1 MQKPGAHLQQLDHYT
16 EVLSEGPDQ
25 GGPDQRKPRIVAIIK
40 MTDKTVKHDR
50 DEAVPEFMN
59 DIVDDLEYIPR
70 NGRLGRAGRLKR
82 KRNAKWLLSVA
93 SGVLILLVVLAIAF
107 DNEEKPAR
115 GAADSLETA
124 LVQIEKRLGALETK
138 IARFENSID
147 PRSHE
152 KKATSI
158 KSKSQKE
165 YHTVRPG
172 DNLSAIAT
180 KYGLTVDMLCKLNQ
194 LTADKPIKPDQKLLV
209 SPN

>member
-1 MQKPGAHLQQLDHYT
+1 
-16 EVLSEGPDQ
+16 
-25 GGPDQRKPRIVAIIK
+25 
-40 MTDKTVKHDR
+40 MTDKNVKQQRDYIV

-107 DNEEKPAR
+107 DNGEKPAR
-115 GAADSLETA
+115 GAADSLEA
-124 LVQIEKRLGALETK
+124 GLVRIEKRLDVLEAK
-138 IARFENSID
+138 IALMEKSISPD
-147 PRSHE
+147 PRE
-152 KKATSI
+152 KKGRPT
-158 KSKSQKE
+158 SKSQMR

-172 DNLSAIAT
+172 ENLSAIAG

-194 LTADKPIKPDQKLLV
+194 LTVDKPIKPDQKLLV

>member
-1 MQKPGAHLQQLDHYT
+1 
-16 EVLSEGPDQ
+16 
-25 GGPDQRKPRIVAIIK
+25 
-40 MTDKTVKHDR
+40 MTDKTVKHHR

-107 DNEEKPAR
+107 DNGEKPAR
-115 GAADSLETA
+115 GGADSLETA
-124 LVQIEKRLGALETK
+124 LVRIEERLGVLETK
-138 IARFENSID
+138 IALIEKNVNPGFF
-147 PRSHE
+147 E
-152 KKATSI
+152 KKAASTM
-158 KSKSQKE
+158 SKPQGE

-172 DNLSAIAT
+172 DSLSAIAT
-180 KYGLTVDMLCKLNQ
+180 KYGLTVDLLCKLNQ
-194 LTADKPIKPDQKLLV
+194 LTVDKPIKPDQKLLV

>member
-1 MQKPGAHLQQLDHYT
+1 
-16 EVLSEGPDQ
+16 
-25 GGPDQRKPRIVAIIK
+25 
-40 MTDKTVKHDR
+40 MTDKTVKHHR

-59 DIVDDLEYIPR
+59 DMVDDLEYIPR

-138 IARFENSID
+138 IARFEKGID

-152 KKATSI
+152 KNATSI
-158 KSKSQKE
+158 KSKSQKK

-194 LTADKPIKPDQKLLV
+194 LTVDEPIKPDQKLLV

>member
-1 MQKPGAHLQQLDHYT
+1 
-16 EVLSEGPDQ
+16 
-25 GGPDQRKPRIVAIIK
+25 

-124 LVQIEKRLGALETK
+124 LVQIEKRLEALETK

-147 PRSHE
+147 PRLHE

-158 KSKSQKE
+158 KSKPQKD
-165 YHTVRPG
+165 YHTVQPG

>member
-1 MQKPGAHLQQLDHYT
+1 
-16 EVLSEGPDQ
+16 
-25 GGPDQRKPRIVAIIK
+25 
-40 MTDKTVKHDR
+40 MTNKTVNHER
-50 DEAVPEFMN
+50 GEAVPEFMN

-70 NGRLGRAGRLKR
+70 NERLGRAGRLKR

-115 GAADSLETA
+115 EAADSLEA
-124 LVQIEKRLGALETK
+124 GLFGIDARLGDLETK
-138 IARFENSID
+138 IALIEKSMNPGFL
-147 PRSHE
+147 E
-152 KKATSI
+152 KKTAPTM
-158 KSKSQKE
+158 SKSREK

-180 KYGLTVDMLCKLNQ
+180 KYGLTVDVLCKLNQ
-194 LTADKPIKPDQKLLV
+194 LTVDKPIKPDQKLLV

>member
-1 MQKPGAHLQQLDHYT
+1 
-16 EVLSEGPDQ
+16 
-25 GGPDQRKPRIVAIIK
+25 
-40 MTDKTVKHDR
+40 MTDKNVKQQRDYIV

-107 DNEEKPAR
+107 DNGEKPAR
-115 GAADSLETA
+115 GAADSLEAA
-124 LVQIEKRLGALETK
+124 LVRIEERLGALETK
-138 IARFENSID
+138 IARFEKSTD
-147 PRSHE
+147 PRLR
-152 KKATSI
+152 KKTAGSI
-158 KSKSQKE
+158 KSKFQEE

-172 DNLSAIAT
+172 DNLSAIAG

-194 LTADKPIKPDQKLLV
+194 LTVDKPIKPGQKLLV